1 MKNVVV
7 IGGGLG
13 GLSAAISLAAKGF
26 TVTLLEKNNHLGGK
40 LMPVQLGEA
49 SFDFGPNTI
58 TMPDVFRE
66 VISQTGEN
74 PDSYFE
80 FIKLHSHTRNFSPDG
95 AVFDFSSDR
104 DKMLDQLATL
114 DPAGAKNYPYY
125 LEEVTRLYKMGESQ
139 FFRRTFT
146 STADYLSPGLG
157 YSFSKV
163 RPLQSLHRF
172 HRKYF
177 TNPFVI
183 QALDRYATYIGSSPY
198 VSPATFGLIAY
209 LELVEGVYYTKGGN
223 TKIAEGFEKLAKKL
237 GVIIHTN
244 CKVTSIEVKNK
255 QAVSVSTEDG
265 ARFPADTVVMNADL
279 LVAYPELVKE
289 VDRPHFSDEKAAKFE
304 PSISAYVVL
313 AETKKRHAELL
324 HHTVYFSGDYK
335 QEFNSL
341 FEDKVYA
348 SDPTIY
354 LSNSSFTEKE
364 KSANGDNLFILVN
377 APATSH
383 HNENANGYKEVIYE
397 TLAKRG
403 LSLKENVLSEKV
415 ITPKDIETIFGAF
428 RGALYGIASNR
439 KTDAF
444 FRPRN
449 KSADIANL
457 YFVGGSTHPGGGSP
471 MVTLSG
477 LNVADVISKSN
488 KKNSN
493 LFS

>member
-1 MKNVVV
+1 MKHVVV

-58 TMPDVFRE
+58 TMPNVFQE
-66 VISQTGEN
+66 VISQTGED

-80 FIKLHSHTRNFSPDG
+80 FIKLSSHTRNYSSDG
-95 AVFDFSSDR
+95 AMLDFST
-104 DKMLDQLATL
+104 DKEKMVDQLSHL
-114 DPAGAKNYPYY
+114 DPVGAKNYPSY
-125 LEEVTRLYKMGESQ
+125 LEEVTRLYRMGESQ

-146 STADYLSPGLG
+146 STADYLSPSLG

-172 HRKYF
+172 HRNYF

-183 QALDRYATYIGSSPY
+183 QTLDRYATYIGSSPY

-223 TKIAEGFEKLAKKL
+223 TKIADGFENLARKL
-237 GVIIHTN
+237 GVRIHTN
-244 CKVTSIEVKNK
+244 CKVISIDVKNN
-255 QAVSVSTEDG
+255 QAVSVATEDG
-265 ARFPADTVVMNADL
+265 EHYPADTVVMNADL
-279 LVAYPELVKE
+279 LVSYPELVKE
-289 VDRPHFSDEKAAKFE
+289 VDRPHFNDKKVAKFE

-313 AETKKRHAELL
+313 AEMNTRHSELL
-324 HHTVYFSGDYK
+324 HHTVYFSNEYK
-335 QEFNSL
+335 QEFTSL
-341 FEDKVYA
+341 FQDKKYA
-348 SDPTIY
+348 DDPTIY
-354 LSNSSFTEKE
+354 LSNSSFTEME
-364 KSANGDNLFILVN
+364 KSPNGDNLFILVN
-377 APATSH
+377 APATSRY
-383 HNENANGYKEVIYE
+383 NENTDDYKELIYD
-397 TLAKRG
+397 TLAERG
-403 LSLKENVLSEKV
+403 LSLKENVLTERI
-415 ITPKDIETIFGAF
+415 ITPKEIHHTFGAF
-428 RGALYGIASNR
+428 KGALYGMASNR
-439 KTDAF
+439 KSDAF

-449 KSADIANL
+449 KSADIGNL

-477 LNVADVISKSN
+477 LNVAKAIIKAN
-488 KKNSN
+488 K
-493 LFS
+493 